1 MPLDSNQTIKS
12 KTRIYHIGLNQKEVA
27 IIQGMFELQPAL
39 KNRFVFGEPSSRD
52 QVDMVFVN
60 GDDLG
65 AIDEW
70 QALTLN
76 RPEVIPVMV
85 CAEVRK
91 KYKNLKTIKKPLA
104 FRKFVEILDAV
115 TSTEIERH
123 SESISNM
130 EAMRILVVDDSFP
143 ARQFMKYKL
152 EELSDDEKKMLVD
165 YADSGEKAIKM
176 AEENAYDLVFLDVVM
191 PGMDGYEI
199 CRKLKNI
206 APIKVAMLTGRSAVL
221 NRARAKHAG
230 CDYFLAKPPED
241 QDIKKVLS
249 NLTN

>member
-1 MPLDSNQTIKS
+1 MSLDSNQTIKS
-12 KTRIYHIGLNQKEVA
+12 KTRIYHIGLNQKEVS

-39 KNRFVFGEPSSRD
+39 KDHFVFGEPSSRD

-70 QALTLN
+70 QALALN

-85 CAEVRK
+85 CAEVKK
-91 KYKNLKTIKKPLA
+91 KYKHLKTIKKPLG
-104 FRKFVEILDAV
+104 FRKFVEILEAV
-115 TSTEIERH
+115 TSTKIEHH
-123 SESISNM
+123 SESISAM
-130 EAMRILVVDDSFP
+130 EAVRILVVDDSFP

-152 EELSDDEKKMLVD
+152 EELSDDTKEMLVD

-176 AEENAYDLVFLDVVM
+176 AKENTYDLVFLDVVM

-199 CRKLKNI
+199 CRKLKKI
-206 APIKVAMLTGRSAVL
+206 APIQVAMLTGRSAVL

-241 QDIKKVLS
+241 KDIKHALS
-249 NLTN
+249 GLIN